1 MLLTLENTNLIGER
15 LDHPECLC
23 LDQDGTLY
31 AGGEAGQVYRI
42 DTDGT
47 QTQIGSTNG
56 FLLGIAIDG
65 EGCIHACDC
74 VLKGVY
80 RIDPD
85 GNVVLRS
92 NGAVDRAFSLPNYPV
107 FDAHGNLFV
116 SDSGDYWEQ
125 TVGSGCIMRIS
136 PDNSTTVFHDGPFLF
151 ANGMAIDPS
160 QQWLYVVQSTAHN
173 IVRIPLDRPNGPI
186 EVTHQLRS
194 DTVPD
199 GIAFASNDAL
209 LIACYK
215 PDVIYL
221 GHCDGQV
228 EVLHEDPTGEIISRP
243 TNVAIGNRC
252 LYIANLGGWHITAVP
267 ASNFVAAPIHRPVL
281 SLLKV

>member
-1 MLLTLENTNLIGER
+1 MLLTPENTKLIGER

-23 LDQDGTLY
+23 LDHDGTLY
-31 AGGEAGQVYRI
+31 AGGEAGQVYCI
-42 DTDGT
+42 DTEGT

-74 VLKGVY
+74 VLKAVY
-80 RIDPD
+80 RIDPA

-92 NGAVDRAFSLPNYPV
+92 NGAVDRPFAVPNYPV

-125 TVGSGCIMRIS
+125 TTGSGCIMRIS
-136 PDNSTTVFHDGPFLF
+136 PDNSTIVFHDGPFLF
-151 ANGMAIDPS
+151 ANGIAIDPT
-160 QQWLYVVQSTAHN
+160 QRWLYVVQSTAHN

-186 EVTHQLRS
+186 EITHQLPS
-194 DTVPD
+194 GTIPD
-199 GIAFASNDAL
+199 GITFASNGSL

-221 GHCDGQV
+221 GRCDGQV
-228 EVLHEDPTGEIISRP
+228 EVLLEDPTGEIMSRP
-243 TNVAIGNRC
+243 TNVVIGKSS

-267 ASNFVAAPIHRPVL
+267 DSSFTASAIHRPVL
-281 SLLKV
+281 SPPEK